1 MVALDEIKVLLDSNQ
16 NLSNELKDNIY
27 GLIDLFHKKY
37 PEVSLDN
44 LKRLLGT
51 LKIEKSNK
59 FINKRISK
67 YNLGTN
73 VIEFNIDRINEGYD
87 MKHALMFELLNV
99 ITNNG
104 IQVGFNF
111 NNKFEALNAGYTEIL
126 TNNLVGNDSDM
137 ENLVSEVVTTNL
149 LGIMV
154 GNEVLFKAYFNNDTT
169 LLVNALEN
177 EGIELSENDSKQRS
191 WTKWM

>member
-191 WTKWM
+191 